1 MKKHD
6 FLFLLRSFFFFIL
19 FFILSILTNAKI
31 HYFYFYR
38 GTSVFW
44 NYQMASSASFI
55 YSVIMLFSLS
65 SVFCLNNNKLKRS
78 FLDGENSVGKF
89 KFALRSKYFWI
100 EFGVLAGFS
109 GIFFY
114 SSPICSQLMSG
125 FLVNVNIIYEV
136 KTVLAFLIVAVIIFI
151 IEITSFLLTLGWWLN
166 QDEKAKAKDK
176 RNLEF
181 IKELTIT
188 VLAWFFTSYT
198 ITSVYPA
205 LWSTIQVLWMLKFKL
220 LLLLV
225 ILFAISFLLFYQKTY
240 RLRRKLIKNMVRLSK
255 EQGFEFSIV
264 GHPYRAI
271 IRSDESYHFLI
282 KMGETKL
289 ACKFMSAKSRKNPLY
304 LSEDGFAI
312 YEKKRWFYSRH
323 AMTKYFFDAD
333 KDARKIIIF
342 SPCRSRI
349 FKIRNMDTR
358 DQDIPKES
366 RRITVLNPRQNI
378 SMPVSTEQT
387 TSANQVD
394 VGDVCMGYQ
403 IFNTSGFINAIER
416 KCI

>member
-1 MKKHD
+1 
-6 FLFLLRSFFFFIL
+6 
-19 FFILSILTNAKI
+19 
-31 HYFYFYR
+31 
-38 GTSVFW
+38 
-44 NYQMASSASFI
+44 
-55 YSVIMLFSLS
+55 
-65 SVFCLNNNKLKRS
+65 
-78 FLDGENSVGKF
+78 
-89 KFALRSKYFWI
+89 
-100 EFGVLAGFS
+100 
-109 GIFFY
+109 
-114 SSPICSQLMSG
+114 MSG

-181 IKELTIT
+181 LKELTIT
-188 VLAWFFTSYT
+188 ALAWFMTSYT

-205 LWSTIQVLWMLKFKL
+205 LWTTARVIWMLKFKL
-220 LLLLV
+220 PILLAIV
-225 ILFAISFLLFYQKTY
+225 FAIVFAMFYQKAY
-240 RLRRKLIKNMVRLSK
+240 RLRRKLIKDMRRLSK

-304 LSEDGFAI
+304 LTEDGFAI

-323 AMTKYFFDAD
+323 VMTKYFFDAD
-333 KDARKIIIF
+333 EETRKIIIF
-342 SPCRSRI
+342 SPCKSRI
-349 FKIRNMDTR
+349 FKIRSMETR
-358 DQDIPKES
+358 DQDVPKES
-366 RRITVLNPRQNI
+366 RKIMFLRPVQNVVITVA
-378 SMPVSTEQT
+378 ET
-387 TSANQVD
+387 TSRQVD

-403 IFNTSGFINAIER
+403 IFNTSGFVNAIER

>member
-1 MKKHD
+1 
-6 FLFLLRSFFFFIL
+6 
-19 FFILSILTNAKI
+19 
-31 HYFYFYR
+31 
-38 GTSVFW
+38 
-44 NYQMASSASFI
+44 MASSASFI

-65 SVFCLNNNKLKRS
+65 SVFCLNNNQLKRS
-78 FLDGENSVGKF
+78 FLDTENGVGKL
-89 KFALRSKYFWI
+89 KFALRSKYLWI

-181 IKELTIT
+181 LKELTIT
-188 VLAWFFTSYT
+188 ALAWFMTSYT

-205 LWSTIQVLWMLKFKL
+205 LWTTARVIWMLKFKL
-220 LLLLV
+220 PILLAIV
-225 ILFAISFLLFYQKTY
+225 FAIVFAMFYQKAY
-240 RLRRKLIKNMVRLSK
+240 RLRRKLIKDMRRLSK

-289 ACKFMSAKSRKNPLY
+289 ACKFISAKS
-304 LSEDGFAI
+304 SAI
-312 YEKKRWFYSRH
+312 
-323 AMTKYFFDAD
+323 
-333 KDARKIIIF
+333 
-342 SPCRSRI
+342 
-349 FKIRNMDTR
+349 
-358 DQDIPKES
+358 
-366 RRITVLNPRQNI
+366 QNGAF
-378 SMPVSTEQT
+378 ML
-387 TSANQVD
+387 
-394 VGDVCMGYQ
+394 YQ
-403 IFNTSGFINAIER
+403 INIKLDS
-416 KCI
+416 